1 MTYQI
6 FEIAGTG
13 AHLRR
18 TIHASADSLDNA
30 IATARAMFKIVDLE
44 IDSLNP
50 RCADFFTACG
60 RVMQIEPY
68 HAR

>member
-6 FEIAGTG
+6 FETTGTG
-13 AHLRR
+13 AYLRR
-18 TIHASADSLDNA
+18 TTHASADSLDNA

-60 RVMQIEPY
+60 RVMSIEPK
-68 HAR
+68 A